1 MAIATT
7 LIFFLVI
14 LSASLHLHTNTVQAQ
29 QRRQSNITLGSTLTP
44 TTNSS
49 WLSVSGLYAFGFYPE
64 GNGYAVGV
72 FLAGILEKTVVWT
85 ANRDNAPVPSNAT
98 LVLTSDGR
106 LVLQQPQSQDTDITD
121 LTQPASY
128 ASMLDSGNFV
138 LYNYVHNI
146 IWQSFDHPTDTIL
159 PGQILLA
166 GHELFSRA
174 SETNYSTGIFRL
186 SMQQDGHLVQYPVSA
201 PSYTAPYS
209 YWASGTNMYGDN
221 CSLHLDGDGHL
232 YMLNATGTTNIKNL
246 SDAEP
251 TKEEKIYR
259 MTIDVDGIFRVYSLR
274 RTLDPKEKW
283 SIWWNSSFDKCDP
296 KGLCG
301 LNGFCISNDTE
312 AECRCLPGFVSVD
325 PSRWAFGCVRNFIA
339 ESCKIRNGDSNTKY
353 YKMSP
358 LENTIWE
365 DDSYSVLQLSSRK
378 ECEDA
383 CLQDCNCEAA
393 LFKDQQCKKQRL
405 PLRFGR
411 RLLSDSNVALIKVGE
426 SFSPNTEGVPTRSDN
441 LPKKPK
447 KELRLDILIIGV
459 SLLVFSLMML
469 AISGILMHRNRVSY
483 KKISAERNAEL
494 GEETALRTFTFAEL
508 EQVTN
513 GFNQE
518 LGRGAFG
525 TVFKGFIS
533 DNQKD
538 VAVKRLEK
546 VLTEGEQEFQTE
558 IRVIGRTHH
567 RNLVRLIGYCLE
579 GPNRLLVYEYMSNGS
594 LADFLFTPENENRT
608 DWDERIGIALD
619 IARGI
624 LYLHEE
630 CEPQIIHCDIKPQ
643 NILIGGHGCAKISD
657 FGLAKL
663 LKPNQTKT
671 FTVIRGTRGYVAP
684 EWHRKLPV
692 TVKVDVYSFGV
703 MLLEI
708 ICCRK
713 CLELS
718 FSEEE
723 AVLEEWVYDC
733 FQTKELGKLVGNEDV
748 EMRKLERMV
757 KVGLWCIQDEPSL
770 RPSMKKVL
778 LMLEGTVDIPIPPCP
793 TSFLSAI

>member
-1 MAIATT
+1 MAIATA

-106 LVLQQPQSQDTDITD
+106 LVLQQPQSQDTVITD

-138 LYNYVHNI
+138 LYNYIHNI
-146 IWQSFDHPTDTIL
+146 IWQSFDNPTDTIL
-159 PGQILLA
+159 PSQILLA
-166 GHELFSRA
+166 GQELFSRA

-186 SMQQDGHLVQYPVSA
+186 SMQHDGHLVQYPISA
-201 PSYTAPYS
+201 PSYSGPYS
-209 YWASGTNMYGDN
+209 YWASGTNGRGDN
-221 CSLHLDGDGHL
+221 CSLLLDGDGHL
-232 YMLNATGTTNIKNL
+232 YLLDATGANIKNL

-251 TKEEKIYR
+251 TKEEKNYR
-259 MTIDVDGIFRVYSLR
+259 MTVDVDGIFRVYSLR

-283 SIWWNSSFDKCDP
+283 SIWWNSSSDKCAP

-312 AECRCLPGFVSVD
+312 ADCRCVPGFASVN
-325 PSRWAFGCVRNFIA
+325 PSSWASGCVRNFTA
-339 ESCKIRNGDSNTKY
+339 ESCKIKNEDGNTKY

-358 LENTIWE
+358 LENTQWE

-393 LFKDQQCKKQRL
+393 LYKDQQCKKQRL

-411 RLLSDSNVALIKVGE
+411 RLPSDSNVAFIKVGV
-426 SFSPNTEGVPTRSDN
+426 SFSLVDNPTHSDN
-441 LPKKPK
+441 PPKKPK
-447 KELRLDILIIGV
+447 KDFPIIGV
-459 SLLVFSLMML
+459 SLVVFSLMIL
-469 AISGILMHRNRVSY
+469 AISGVLMYRNHVWAY
-483 KKISAERNAEL
+483 KKISGQRNVELAEEA
-494 GEETALRTFTFAEL
+494 ALRTFTFAEL

-538 VAVKRLEK
+538 VAVKRLDK

-579 GPNRLLVYEYMSNGS
+579 GPNRLLVYECMSNGS
-594 LADFLFTPENENRT
+594 LADFLFTPEIENRP

-619 IARGI
+619 IARGM

-630 CEPQIIHCDIKPQ
+630 CESQIIHCDIKPQ

-671 FTVIRGTRGYVAP
+671 FTMIRGTRGYAAP
-684 EWHRKLPV
+684 EWHRKSPV

-723 AVLEEWVYDC
+723 IVLEEWVYDC

-748 EMRKLERMV
+748 DMRKLERMV

-778 LMLEGTVDIPIPPCP
+778 LMLEGTVDIPIPPIP